1 MQNKSQTYKIK
12 GMNRDLSYSAFNPDF
27 SYENYNIRITTTD
40 SNSMLRVSNEK
51 GNREITLYDIEESY
65 TSLVGEIIGY
75 CEIDNKLV
83 VFTHTATVDRIYLLY
98 DYDDG
103 RATVKTLFEAG
114 SLNFSSDHQIQAIPF
129 YESEVVQKVYWID
142 GLNEP
147 RFINVMAENS
157 SYSAESF
164 NFYSDLKLNEVVAI
178 TKEYGDGLFKSGAVQ
193 YGFSYFNTNGSETGL
208 VFLSEPQ
215 SVSPIDRGGQP
226 DEIIPNSFR
235 INIDSVDSKFDFI
248 RLYSVF
254 RESLDGVPIVK
265 RIADLRSKRMNSV
278 TYIDKNIVGDT
289 MDADILLTLY
299 SDRIVPQCMEQ
310 KYNTLFF
317 GNIKIK
323 ENSTLGIYNLE
334 DLNILAPTFNW
345 ELDNNEEIIESSLT
359 STSYPYRPAL
369 NTRKIETPSG
379 TKISKIAKHFKYG
392 ETYRLGLQG
401 QNKDGSWS
409 TPIWIGK
416 DFTVDKRYSQEF
428 IENHSAIKIQK
439 VIGKLWLTQYRNW
452 FQSNGFVKVRP
463 LMVPLSYS
471 DRHIIAQGIGTNTL
485 GVMSHRVGT
494 NKSSQ
499 VFSMPDY
506 LVRSNGRTSPNT
518 QFSDGTYFHFDLLKL
533 NNVHD
538 LSGTSMPSSKK
549 YKFIENMGS
558 CSENPVSGK
567 YGEPEYYNI
576 NGTFK
581 YSPNI
586 DPALNFVSKFQKS
599 SVPQDRDYFFID
611 NNIANLWSPE
621 IMYDYDNIN
630 SYLTSISQIGLYGF
644 AIMTGGNDSFSIDG
658 TFADSLESGSGP
670 TNRVISLANYNYTSP
685 LLSDTTTNENFR
697 SILLH
702 YNFGSGVVGYASLI
716 NHMVIPIWTPGKLTL
731 QDLKTIPGDDLFP
744 KVTIDFSSIKKSMN
758 VYCGYNYI
766 VNDNR
771 QIVYDINQPKVFY
784 DDQTSYYKSN
794 SYDNTLN
801 DGNILYSKRVSKSFS
816 ASTFIT
822 ARAAKYPVSG
832 FAYISGV
839 PASPNRAFNNSI
851 DWSEEGFTMEYSS
864 SPHALFSFKETNS
877 LTHCLPTF
885 STNAPSLTTVPVAT
899 AQWYRG
905 SRNGSLD
912 KFITEIHPYSI
923 FKNQIQVGDLNPFHP
938 VGYNS
943 FPIFDVIKPVT
954 EGSQYGGKSK
964 SALLDNQWIPCGP
977 AVSIN
982 DECLYFSEGD
992 TYITRFDFLKS
1003 YVDNL
1008 EAVNNVSSTMS
1019 FICESFINLDGRYDA
1034 NRYRTDISV
1043 MQPTNYGLMNKAYT
1057 QKDNYF
1063 TYGIIDPDRTKAN
1076 SFKSTITWT
1085 GTKRNNETTDSWTK
1099 INLINTMDLDG
1110 TYGPVNSINLVQN
1123 NLYAFQDKAIAS
1135 ILFKERSQLSDQLGS
1150 ISLGTG
1156 YLTPEYN
1163 YLTNQYGTAS
1173 KWSVVS
1179 SKSGLYFVD
1188 YENKLLAN
1196 IGNGISPISTL
1207 NGFKSWFADNTDR
1220 NAPLRLSYDKANG
1233 DIHMHNETSS
1243 LAYSELLGGFTSFYE
1258 YKANLP
1264 MINAWGRFLSTK
1276 GSSLWSAFDGDY
1288 NSFYGAIKG
1297 FSIEYVTNPD
1307 PLFDKVFNNIDY
1319 RLDNDNINWNN
1330 LRLSNHYQH
1339 GELDSVKYN
1348 KSTIKKF
1355 NVYRTILPR
1364 DNFYN
1369 QKSLDRIRSTW
1380 ANLKLSWTPPES
1392 NLNKLFSMQD
1402 LTLYYFI

>member
-51 GNREITLYDIEESY
+51 GNREITLYDTEGSV
-65 TSLVGEIIGY
+65 TSLAGEIIGY

-83 VFTHTATVDRIYLLY
+83 VFTYSETIDRVYLLY

-103 RATVKTLFEAG
+103 QATVKTLFEAG
-114 SLNFSSDHQIQAIPF
+114 SLNFSPDHQIQAIPF
-129 YESEVVQKVYWID
+129 YESEVIQKVYWID

-147 RFINVMAENS
+147 RFINVMAENP
-157 SYSAESF
+157 SYNVDSF
-164 NFYSDLKLNEVVAI
+164 NFYSDLNLNEVVTI
-178 TKEYGDGLFKSGAVQ
+178 TKEYGDGLFKSGTVQ

-226 DEIIPNSFR
+226 DEIVPNSFR
-235 INIDSVDSKFDFI
+235 INIDSVDSKFDFV

-254 RESLDGVPIVK
+254 RESLDGVPVVK
-265 RIADLRSKRMNSV
+265 RIADLSSKGISQV

-289 MDADILLTLY
+289 LDADMLLTLY

-317 GNIKIK
+317 GNIKIE
-323 ENSTLGIYNLE
+323 ENSTLGIYSLE
-334 DLNILAPTFNW
+334 ELNTPAPIFNW
-345 ELDNNEEIIESSLT
+345 ELDSKGEIIESSLT
-359 STSYPYRPAL
+359 NTSYPYRPAL
-369 NTRKIETPSG
+369 NIRSIQTPSG
-379 TKISKIAKHFKYG
+379 TKTSKIAKHFKYG

-401 QNKDGSWS
+401 QYKDGSWS
-409 TPIWIGK
+409 SPVWIGK

-428 IENHSAIKIQK
+428 IENYSAIKIQK
-439 VIGKLWLTQYRNW
+439 VIGRFLLTQYKNW
-452 FQSNGFVKVRP
+452 FQDNGFVKVRP

-471 DRHIIAQGIGTNTL
+471 DRHIIAQGISTNTL
-485 GVMSHRVGT
+485 GVMSHRVGS
-494 NKSSQ
+494 NKNSQ

-518 QFSDGTYFHFDLLKL
+518 QFNDGTYFHFDLLKL
-533 NNVHD
+533 NNVNG
-538 LSGTSMPSSKK
+538 LSGTSMPSSQK
-549 YKFIENMGS
+549 YKFIENMGT
-558 CSENPVSGK
+558 CSENPIDGI
-567 YGEPEYYNI
+567 YGEPDYLNV
-576 NGTFK
+576 NSTFR
-581 YSPNI
+581 YI
-586 DPALNFVSKFQKS
+586 GGAGFRSKFQKS
-599 SVPQDRDYFFID
+599 DNPQDRDYFFID
-611 NNIANLWSPE
+611 NNTANLWSPE
-621 IMYDYDNIN
+621 FMYDYDNIN
-630 SYLTSISQIGLYGF
+630 PYMSSVSQLGLYGF
-644 AIMTGGNDSFSIDG
+644 SIITGGNDSFSIDG
-658 TFADSLESGSGP
+658 TFANRTEFGSYD
-670 TNRVISLANYNYTSP
+670 RIISVANYNYKFP
-685 LLSDTTTNENFR
+685 LVSDTSLPDRNYR
-697 SILLH
+697 SILLN
-702 YNFGSGVVGYASLI
+702 YKCGEESIDEFV
-716 NHMVIPIWTPGKLTL
+716 NHIVIPIWTPGKMHL
-731 QDLKTIPGDDLFP
+731 QNLKLIPGHEAFP
-744 KVTIDFSSIKKSMN
+744 EIEIDFSSIKKVMN
-758 VYCGYNYI
+758 VYCGYNFI
-766 VNDNR
+766 LNDDKNA
-771 QIVYDINQPKVFY
+771 IYSINNPKIFY
-784 DDQTSYYKSN
+784 DDSTSYYKSN
-794 SYDNTLN
+794 EYDNELN
-801 DGNILYSKRVSKSFS
+801 AGNILYSKRVSKEFS
-816 ASTFIT
+816 PLGYIACRASDKDSKFLYTYVT
-822 ARAAKYPVSG
+822 
-832 FAYISGV
+832 GV
-839 PASPNRAFNNSI
+839 PASDLREDNSAI
-851 DWSEEGFTMEYSS
+851 DWNLEGFTMEYSS
-864 SPHALFSFKETNS
+864 SPHALFSFKENNS

-885 STNAPSLTTVPVAT
+885 SPNSTSLTTVPVGT
-899 AQWYRG
+899 ALWYRG
-905 SRNGSLD
+905 SRSGAAD
-912 KFITEIHPYSI
+912 KFITEIHPYSV
-923 FKNQIQVGDLNPFHP
+923 FKNKIQIGDLNPFHP
-938 VGYNS
+938 INYNS
-943 FPIFDVIKPVT
+943 FPIFDVIKPVA

-964 SALLDNQWIPCGP
+964 SALLNNQWIPCGP

-982 DECLYFSEGD
+982 DEYLYFSDGD

-1008 EAVNNVSSTMS
+1008 EAVNNVASTMS

-1034 NRYRTDISV
+1034 NRYRTDVSV
-1043 MQPTNYGLMNKAYT
+1043 MQPTNYGLMNKVYT

-1063 TYGIIDPDRTKAN
+1063 TYGIVDPERNKAN

-1085 GTKRNNETTDSWTK
+1085 GTKRNNEATDSWTK

-1163 YLTNQYGTAS
+1163 YLTNQYGTTS

-1196 IGNGISPISTL
+1196 IGNGITPVSTL

-1220 NAPLRLSYDKANG
+1220 NAPLRLSYDKANS
-1233 DIHMHNETSS
+1233 DIHIHNKTSS

-1258 YKANLP
+1258 YKTNLP

-1319 RLDNDNINWNN
+1319 RLDNDNINWN
-1330 LRLSNHYQH
+1330 RLDISNHYQH
-1339 GELDSVKYN
+1339 GELDSTKYN

-1369 QKSLDRIRSTW
+1369 PKSLDRIRSTW
-1380 ANLKLSWTPPES
+1380 ANLKLSWRPPEG
-1392 NLNKLFSMQD
+1392 NTNKLFSMQD